1 MKKKIFFTLISLFF
15 VILISGC
22 INISPIM
29 GDNLMAS
36 GNGRLKIFL
45 TDAPGDYLE
54 VNITISKIEAH
65 MTGEEKGAKGNW
77 VTLKEWMGNEEP
89 TFNLIEL
96 HDVNEL
102 LVDENYETGK
112 YTQLRIFVEKAD
124 LRVETDETSENNGK
138 EVEVTSEVPSD
149 IFDVEIPSVYQSGI
163 KLVHPFE
170 IIEGKITELTIDFDA
185 RESIIKTGNGN
196 YILKPTIKLTTVYY
210 DENEENT
217 VE

>member
-1 MKKKIFFTLISLFF
+1 VKKKIFFTLISLFF